1 MSQRV
6 QIYVLSAVVA
16 ILAFVVYTTYF
27 GHSGVTGIPGVT
39 AADTRFVPLDI
50 EEPQLRLDL
59 LARIQKSA
67 YSGSHRN
74 VFVATP
80 PPPPVTVAQKNTAP
94 QFIGPRVPPPPP
106 PPPPLHVPG
115 EFFGYALTPQTG
127 RRVAFYK
134 SGDDVS
140 LIAEGDTFLGNL
152 RLVHIGDDSVDV
164 QEISS
169 GRHAK
174 VPMVEPAAGQD
185 QSQ

>member
-1 MSQRV
+1 MNQRFK
-6 QIYVLSAVVA
+6 IYSLLALAA
-16 ILAFVVYTTYF
+16 IFAFVVYTQYF
-27 GHSGVTGIPGVT
+27 SGSDVPGIPGIAT
-39 AADTRFVPLDI
+39 ADTNFVPLDI
-50 EEPQLRLDL
+50 QEPQLRLDL
-59 LARIQKSA
+59 LARIQKSE

-80 PPPPVTVAQKNTAP
+80 PPPPVPVAQKNAGPVFT
-94 QFIGPRVPPPPP
+94 GPRVPPPPP
-106 PPPPLHVPG
+106 PPPPLTVPG
-115 EFFGYALTPQTG
+115 EFFGYASTPGTG

-134 SGDDVS
+134 NGDDVS

-169 GRHAK
+169 GRHAR
-174 VPMVEPAAGQD
+174 VTMVQPTPGQD

>member
-1 MSQRV
+1 MRQRI
-6 QIYVLSAVVA
+6 QIYSLLALAA
-16 ILAFVVYTTYF
+16 ILVYVLYSTYF
-27 GHSGVTGIPGVT
+27 GHSDVPGVPGVT
-39 AADTRFVPLDI
+39 AADARFVPLDI
-50 EEPQLRLDL
+50 QEPQLRLDL
-59 LARIQKSA
+59 LERIQKSE

-80 PPPPVTVAQKNTAP
+80 PPPPVAVAQKNAAP
-94 QFIGPRVPPPPP
+94 QFMGPRVPPPPP

-115 EFFGYALTPQTG
+115 EFFGYASTPGTR

-134 SGDDVS
+134 NGDDVS

-152 RLVHIGDDSVDV
+152 RLVHIADDSVDV

-169 GRHAK
+169 GRHAR
-174 VPMVEPAAGQD
+174 VAMVQPAAGQD